1 MLTDIFTPRQKA
13 QFNGQIEQEVIASGY
28 SSEFGKLVAAQANLE
43 SGGYSNVAFTQ
54 YNNIAGYKYYEPNG
68 TKYQNGRGNLAN
80 DGGYYA
86 NYNTI
91 EDSVDEL
98 IQWFENRQAKGFF
111 TISDIHTPKDYVN
124 ALIADPEHQW
134 FTNGKYPPTQS
145 QINDYIYGMSNL
157 LQKIQF
163 LYEENADAV
172 NIGGGLIAIGVLV
185 FIYAK
190 YNKQI

>member
-1 MLTDIFTPRQKA
+1 M
-13 QFNGQIEQEVIASGY
+13 
-28 SSEFGKLVAAQANLE
+28 
-43 SGGYSNVAFTQ
+43 Q
-54 YNNIAGYKYYEPNG
+54 YNNPFGYKYNSS
-68 TKYQNGRGNLAN
+68 KYQSGKGNAAN

-86 NYNTI
+86 AYATI
-91 EDSVDEL
+91 EDAVDEL
-98 IQWFENRQAKGFF
+98 IAWFERRQANGDFN
-111 TISDIHTPKDYVN
+111 ISDIHTPKDYVN
-124 ALIADPEHQW
+124 ALIADPTYYW
-134 FTNGKYPPTQS
+134 FSNGNSRPTQS

-157 LQKIQF
+157 SQKIQF